1 MKRTKQVNESGYA
14 LLSLLVAMTIGLVLL
29 ASMASKPSAQFVGQ
43 RENEEEAFFRA
54 QQVSYA
60 IEFYA
65 VRVKGGL
72 APQNLPTKLE
82 DLLGKYMVRGNQG
95 MSEHYIIRKSSLID
109 PLTGLEWKPIRLGD
123 PKVKEFARTY
133 MRVLAEQQA
142 LALAS
147 GAGANPGIAG
157 AQQAQQGMP
166 PLLMMAAQA
175 AGLNMTNL
183 NASDDKE
190 GEDGKPVTA
199 SGFSLDLDSDS
210 RPIVGVMSSL
220 KKPMIRNY
228 YTIESYDKAIFIAG
242 VPVPGLNNVIPL
254 GGGMGG
260 IGGIPGGPGGQEDPT
275 SAPVLK
281 GGQCPPGST
290 DPKCARNRNPNQ

>member
-1 MKRTKQVNESGYA
+1 MKRTKQINESGYA

-60 IEFYA
+60 IQTYA
-65 VRVKGGL
+65 ALKGGV

-82 DLLGKYMVRGNQG
+82 ELLNKFTVQGRDFHIVRKAA
-95 MSEHYIIRKSSLID
+95 MID
-109 PLTGLEWKPIRLGD
+109 PLTGVGWKPIRLGD
-123 PKVKEFARTY
+123 PQAKEFARTY
-133 MRVLAEQQA
+133 MRVMAEQQA

-175 AGLNMTNL
+175 AGLNMSNL

-190 GEDGKPVTA
+190 GEDGKPVSA

-220 KKPMIRNY
+220 KNPMIHMIRNY
-228 YTIESYDKAIFIAG
+228 YTIETYDKAIFIAG
-242 VPVPGLNNVIPL
+242 VQVPGLNNVIPL
-254 GGGMGG
+254 GGGIGG
-260 IGGIPGGPGGQEDPT
+260 IGGIPGGQGGQEDPT

-281 GGQCPPGST
+281 GGQCPPGSL